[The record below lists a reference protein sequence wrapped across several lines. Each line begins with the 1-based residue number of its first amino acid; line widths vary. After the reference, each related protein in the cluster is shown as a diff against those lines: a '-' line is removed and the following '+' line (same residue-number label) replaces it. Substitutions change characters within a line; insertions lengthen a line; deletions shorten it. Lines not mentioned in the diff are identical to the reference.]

1 MMRSMLRRL
10 GLSDIWREVATP
22 MRLGRIKVRFIGEDG
37 SMGLK
42 RGRVYLVLIF
52 TMHGYIIVSWGD
64 DNPNKICPYS
74 SIETLCEN
82 WESI

>member
-1 MMRSMLRRL
+1 
-10 GLSDIWREVATP
+10 
-22 MRLGRIKVRFIGEDG
+22 MRLGRIKARFIGEDG

-64 DNPNKICPYS
+64 DNPSKVCPYS
-74 SIETLCEN
+74 QLKTLCEN
-82 WESI
+82 WESV